1 MEKNTRYVIADW
13 NGEYIHYT
21 DSYDEC
27 ICWLKSDPMYAIGE
41 WNDEQQC
48 YLF

>member
-1 MEKNTRYVIADW
+1 MENTKYVISDE

-27 ICWLKSDPMYAIGE
+27 ICWLKGDPMYAIGE
-41 WNDEQQC
+41 WNEEEQC